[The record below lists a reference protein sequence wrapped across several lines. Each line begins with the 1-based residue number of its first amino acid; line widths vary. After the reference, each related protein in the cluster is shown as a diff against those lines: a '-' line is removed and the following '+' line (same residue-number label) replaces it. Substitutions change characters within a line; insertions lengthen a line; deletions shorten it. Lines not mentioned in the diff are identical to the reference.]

1 MSLEQIYVFIKL
13 AASVLVIAGM
23 TGFGFYE
30 SRRLGERLKILKE
43 LYRLTALLRSEIQY
57 TALPVPEAVSRI
69 AERTTGTFKAFLEA
83 VAAQLC
89 LQSGETLAQV
99 WDLQVQAYFGDSPL
113 KTEDIRLLKE
123 VGNNLGYGD
132 RRSQLGAVELCLE
145 NFRTAIG
152 QLEKNVPAKKR
163 LYRCM
168 GIFSG
173 LMAVI
178 LLV

>member
-1 MSLEQIYVFIKL
+1 M
-13 AASVLVIAGM
+13 
-23 TGFGFYE
+23 
-30 SRRLGERLKILKE
+30 
-43 LYRLTALLRSEIQY
+43 
-57 TALPVPEAVSRI
+57 
-69 AERTTGTFKAFLEA
+69 EA

-99 WDLQVQAYFGDSPL
+99 WDLQVQAHFGDSPL

-152 QLEKNVPAKKR
+152 QLEKNVPVKKR

>member
-43 LYRLTALLRSEIQY
+43 LYRLTTLLRSEIQY

-99 WDLQVQAYFGDSPL
+99 WDLQVQAHFRDSPL
-113 KTEDIRLLKE
+113 KTEDMRLLKE

-152 QLEKNVPAKKR
+152 QLEKNVWSRKGFTGAW
-163 LYRCM
+163 
-168 GIFSG
+168 GFFQG
-173 LMAVI
+173 
-178 LLV
+178 